1 MGFQLNEDSLIP
13 LYQQLMEDI
22 KTSLTEGKYLPD
34 EKIPSEPELSE
45 LYHVSR
51 ITVRR
56 AIEELCTE
64 GYLVKKQGK
73 GTYVSQPK
81 VMRKIAQNG
90 DVMGFSEACRACGM
104 EPGAQVISIQ
114 HCPARSDEVRF
125 FSLEPHSD
133 VIYLQR
139 VRTADGEPVM
149 LENNFF
155 PYKPFQGLL
164 DAYEALSNASLF
176 DYLDATYGRR
186 PESTTSC
193 TLEIVRALAEQASY
207 LDIITGDPMFYMNA
221 YFLDAKGKP
230 LVIGRQYIV
239 GSRFV
244 FNI

>member
-1 MGFQLNEDSLIP
+1 M
-13 LYQQLMEDI
+13 
-22 KTSLTEGKYLPD
+22 PD

-104 EPGAQVISIQ
+104 QPGAQVISIQ
-114 HCPARSDEVRF
+114 RCPARSDEVRF
-125 FSLEPHSD
+125 FSLQPHSD

-155 PYKPFQGLL
+155 PYQPFRGLL
-164 DAYEALSNASLF
+164 DAYEALQDASLF
-176 DYLDATYGRR
+176 DYLDAAYGRK

-193 TLEIVRALAEQASY
+193 TLEIVRASAEQASY
-207 LDIITGDPMFYMNA
+207 LDIITGDPMFYMSA
-221 YFLDAKGKP
+221 YFLDAEGQP

>member
-1 MGFQLNEDSLIP
+1 MDFQLNEDSLIP

-22 KTSLTEGKYLPD
+22 KAALTEGKYAPD
-34 EKIPSEPELSE
+34 EKIPSESELSE

-56 AIEELCTE
+56 AVEELCSE

-81 VMRKIAQNG
+81 VIRKITQDK

-104 EPGAQVISIQ
+104 EPGAQVVNILR
-114 HCPARSDEVRF
+114 CPARSDEVRF
-125 FSLEPHSD
+125 LGLPPQSD
-133 VIYLQR
+133 VIFLQR
-139 VRTADGEPVM
+139 VRTADGEPIM

-155 PYKPFQGLL
+155 PYEPFKGLL
-164 DAYEALSNASLF
+164 TAYEDLTNASLF
-176 DYLDATYGRR
+176 DYLESRYGRR
-186 PESTTSC
+186 PESTVSC
-193 TLEIVRALAEQASY
+193 TLEIVRASSEQASY
-207 LDIITGDPMFYMNA
+207 LSVITGDPMFYMNA
-221 YFLDAKGKP
+221 YFLDGEGKP
-230 LVIGRQYIV
+230 LLIGRQYIV

>member
-1 MGFQLNEDSLIP
+1 MGFQLNEDSLTP

-22 KTSLTEGKYLPD
+22 KTSLAEGKYMPD

-104 EPGAQVISIQ
+104 Q
-114 HCPARSDEVRF
+114 PAPRSSASSAALHARMKCA
-125 FSLEPHSD
+125 FS
-133 VIYLQR
+133 
-139 VRTADGEPVM
+139 A
-149 LENNFF
+149 
-155 PYKPFQGLL
+155 
-164 DAYEALSNASLF
+164 
-176 DYLDATYGRR
+176 
-186 PESTTSC
+186 C
-193 TLEIVRALAEQASY
+193 
-207 LDIITGDPMFYMNA
+207 
-221 YFLDAKGKP
+221 
-230 LVIGRQYIV
+230 
-239 GSRFV
+239 SR
-244 FNI
+244 IRM

>member
-1 MGFQLNEDSLIP
+1 MDYQLNEDSLIP

-22 KTSLTEGKYLPD
+22 KTALTEGKYAPD
-34 EKIPSEPELSE
+34 EKIPSESELSE

-56 AIEELCTE
+56 AVEELCSE

-81 VMRKIAQNG
+81 VMRKITQDS

-104 EPGAQVISIQ
+104 KPGAQVVSTQ
-114 HCPARSDEVRF
+114 RVPARSDEVRF
-125 FSLEPHSD
+125 LGLAPQSD

-139 VRTADGEPVM
+139 VRTADGEPIM

-155 PYKPFQGLL
+155 PYEPFKGLL
-164 DAYEALSNASLF
+164 TAYEDLSDGSLF
-176 DYLDATYGRR
+176 DYLQAHYGRR
-186 PESTTSC
+186 PESTVSC
-193 TLEIVRALAEQASY
+193 TLEIVRASAEQASY

-221 YFLDAKGKP
+221 YFLDGEGKP

>member
-1 MGFQLNEDSLIP
+1 MDFQLNEDSLIP

-22 KTSLTEGKYLPD
+22 KASLAEGKYAPD
-34 EKIPSEPELSE
+34 EKIPSESELSE

-56 AIEELCTE
+56 AVEELCSE

-81 VMRKIAQNG
+81 VMRKITQDK

-104 EPGAQVISIQ
+104 EPGSQVVNILR
-114 HCPARSDEVRF
+114 CPARSDEVRF
-125 FSLEPHSD
+125 LGLPARAG
-133 VIYLQR
+133 VVYLQR
-139 VRTADGEPVM
+139 VRSFDGEPIM

-155 PYKPFQGLL
+155 PYEPFKDLL
-164 DAYEALSNASLF
+164 TSYEDLTNASLF
-176 DYLDATYGRR
+176 DYLERHYGRR
-186 PESTTSC
+186 PTSTTSC
-193 TLEIVRALAEQASY
+193 TLEIVRASAEQASF

-221 YFLDAKGKP
+221 YFLDGEGRP

>member
-1 MGFQLNEDSLIP
+1 MGFQLNEDSLTP

-22 KTSLTEGKYLPD
+22 KTSLAEGKYMPD

-104 EPGAQVISIQ
+104 QPGAQVISIQ
-114 HCPARSDEVRF
+114 RCPARSDEVRF
-125 FSLEPHSD
+125 FSLQPHSD

-155 PYKPFQGLL
+155 PYQPFRGLL
-164 DAYEALSNASLF
+164 DAYEALQDASLF
-176 DYLDATYGRR
+176 DYLDAAYGRK
-186 PESTTSC
+186 PESTTSW
-193 TLEIVRALAEQASY
+193 S
-207 LDIITGDPMFYMNA
+207 F
-221 YFLDAKGKP
+221 
-230 LVIGRQYIV
+230 
-239 GSRFV
+239 SR
-244 FNI
+244 